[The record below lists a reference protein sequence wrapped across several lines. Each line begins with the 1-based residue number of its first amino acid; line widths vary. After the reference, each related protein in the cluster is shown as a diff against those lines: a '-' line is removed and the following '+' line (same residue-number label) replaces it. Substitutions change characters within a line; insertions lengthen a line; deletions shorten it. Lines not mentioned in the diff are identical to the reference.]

1 MKKKVIP
8 VSIAVMIFTIFSKN
22 IIITSVSH
30 PVSAV
35 CGIIDGAISDNHQN
49 IVETNVTTLSVG
61 SEQHGD
67 KVINFMDSIAP
78 SCTFYYYNA
87 EIDGKITTASL
98 ISGLQWMKDNN
109 VERVAIS
116 LSSRYYS
123 EELEAWIEDNSSEI
137 KIYASYSNV
146 ANSFDY
152 PAQYDGVI
160 GVGTNDVL
168 TKKENDILYKSCDII
183 AFTLKPGIYSGNS
196 YLTPY
201 AMLTSD

>member
-1 MKKKVIP
+1 MKKTVIP
-8 VSIAVMIFTIFSKN
+8 VSIVVIIFIILSKN
-22 IIITSVSH
+22 IIITGVKS
-30 PVSAV
+30 PVPAV
-35 CGIIDGAISDNHQN
+35 CGIIDGAISDEHQN
-49 IVETNVTTLSVG
+49 IIETNVITLSED
-61 SEQHGD
+61 SKQHGD
-67 KVINFMDSIAP
+67 KVINFMSSIAP
-78 SCTFYYYNA
+78 ACMFYYYNA

-98 ISGLQWMKDNN
+98 ISGLQWMKDNK

-123 EELEAWIEDNSSEI
+123 DELEAWIADNSSEI
-137 KIYASYSNV
+137 KIYASYSNI

-168 TKKENDILYKSCDII
+168 KNKENDILYKSCNII

-201 AMLTSD
+201 AMITSD